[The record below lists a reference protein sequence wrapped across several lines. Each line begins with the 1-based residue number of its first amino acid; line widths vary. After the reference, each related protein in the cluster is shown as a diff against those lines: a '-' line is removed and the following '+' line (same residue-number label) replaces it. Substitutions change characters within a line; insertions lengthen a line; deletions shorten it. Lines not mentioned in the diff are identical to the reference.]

1 MTEDTNCQFWHI
13 YTGIDILITTFPVP
27 CIEKPIKKPFW
38 LEHYDHTQ
46 RTKITCLF
54 TLFSHRKQ
62 IRIWCSFNPLGS
74 SRWSQTK
81 WNGKVLKKKKKR
93 RALSFLWHLPKKT
106 PKSETVTELSPHNMN
121 IHLTVSNLYTWI
133 PITAMIPLFL
143 PTPSWRNVTDF
154 HWLEQKQVHLN
165 PYSTWQVNYTV

>member
-1 MTEDTNCQFWHI
+1 MLKINFVNFIFKHAFVFKGQMTEDTIKLPILTDI
-13 YTGIDILITTFPVP
+13 YTGIDIIITKFPVP

-74 SRWSQTK
+74 SRWSQSK
-81 WNGKVLKKKKKR
+81 WNGNVLKKKKK

-106 PKSETVTELSPHNMN
+106 PKSETVIELSPHNMN
-121 IHLTVSNLYTWI
+121 IHLTV
-133 PITAMIPLFL
+133 
-143 PTPSWRNVTDF
+143 
-154 HWLEQKQVHLN
+154 
-165 PYSTWQVNYTV
+165 